1 MASVVTTEFVR
12 NIHADAPPFSLI
24 EQPSLFTRL
33 IQAIESALADLA
45 RDPRGFIRDFISA
58 DNKDAKRRK
67 KIYLGLAGAFVV
79 HVALIVLIAWLG
91 FRTMFVKHVEGLQD
105 GGLVWI
111 PLVEPR
117 NERTAMHSDAPRGV
131 KEAGSGGGGDRNPLP
146 PTRGPLPQMSTNP
159 QILKANAPTIQLPT
173 LQVPPTIVGPDGS
186 PPPPGLALGIPTGI
200 VAPAP
205 SPGPGEGGGL
215 GGKRGS
221 GAGPGSGPS
230 TGPGEYGSGPGG
242 RGRIGVPTGT
252 DGVPMGPIPY
262 NQIANFPDRT
272 PIVWLHRPTPITTP
286 EAQANKVK
294 GEVWLRATFGED
306 GRITDIEVIRE
317 VPYMTESAIESLRRS
332 TFRPATI
339 KGRSV
344 TLTRVPV
351 RINVGVFQR

>member
-1 MASVVTTEFVR
+1 MASVVTTELVR
-12 NIHADAPPFSLI
+12 NIHADALPFSLI
-24 EQPSLFTRL
+24 EEPGLFTRL
-33 IQAIESALADLA
+33 IQAIGSAVADLA
-45 RDPRGFIRDFISA
+45 RDPRGFIWELLSA
-58 DNKDAKRRK
+58 DTKDAKRRK
-67 KIYLGLAGAFVV
+67 KIYLGMACALVV

-91 FRTMFVKHVEGLQD
+91 FRTIFVKNVKDLPDERV
-105 GGLVWI
+105 VWI

-117 NERTAMHSDAPRGV
+117 NESPATHSDAPRGV
-131 KEAGSGGGGDRNPLP
+131 KEAGSGGGGDQNPMP

-159 QILKANAPTIQLPT
+159 QILKANAPTVPLPT
-173 LQVPPTIVGPDGS
+173 IQVPPTIVGPDGS
-186 PPPPGLALGIPTGI
+186 PPPPGLALGIPTGT

-205 SPGPGEGGGL
+205 SPGPGEGDGL

-221 GAGPGSGPS
+221 GAGTGSGPS
-230 TGPGEYGSGPGG
+230 TGSGENGSGPGG
-242 RGRIGVPTGT
+242 RGRIGVPTGAE
-252 DGVPMGPIPY
+252 GVPMGPINY
-262 NQIANFPDRT
+262 NQIKNFPERT
-272 PIVWLHRPTPITTP
+272 PIVWIHRPTPITTP

-294 GEVWLRATFGED
+294 GEVWLRATFGEN

-339 KGRSV
+339 KGRPV